1 MEEYFLELLDILIA
15 RENAKCALH
24 PGMTTGTKV
33 KIKDLKEKAVICA
46 ADGSVKILKHNHQ
59 YLYN

>member
-33 KIKDLKEKAVICA
+33 KIEDLKERVLEDRYGKTPNN
-46 ADGSVKILKHNHQ
+46 KK
-59 YLYN
+59 

>member
-15 RENAKCALH
+15 KENKKCMLH

-33 KIKDLKEKAVICA
+33 KIEDLKERVLEDRYGKTPNNKKC
-46 ADGSVKILKHNHQ
+46 
-59 YLYN
+59 

>member
-1 MEEYFLELLDILIA
+1 MTVNMEEYFLELLDILIA

-33 KIKDLKEKAVICA
+33 KIKDLKEKVLE
-46 ADGSVKILKHNHQ
+46 DRYGKTPNNKE
-59 YLYN
+59 